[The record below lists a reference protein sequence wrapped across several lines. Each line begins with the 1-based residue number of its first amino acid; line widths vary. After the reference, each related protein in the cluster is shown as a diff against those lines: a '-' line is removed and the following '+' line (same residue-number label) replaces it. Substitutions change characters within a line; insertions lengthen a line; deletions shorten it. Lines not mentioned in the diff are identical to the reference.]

1 MIFRTPNWEDFVH
14 LAFSE
19 IRFYG
24 AENVQ
29 IARRLRAMILDLTK
43 TLPAQR
49 HTALCKELELLDR
62 TIEKL
67 YVQPED
73 LKLARIPDSQGL
85 GGGSH
90 SAEPTSKRLADRR
103 GKAEV

>member
-24 AENVQ
+24 AANMQ
-29 IARRLRAMILDLTK
+29 IARRVRAMIVNLID

-49 HTALCKELELLDR
+49 HSALRKELELLDR

-67 YVQPED
+67 YILPED
-73 LKLARIPDSQGL
+73 LKLARIPDLQGL
-85 GGGSH
+85 GGSSH
-90 SAEPTSKRLADRR
+90 SEELS
-103 GKAEV
+103 